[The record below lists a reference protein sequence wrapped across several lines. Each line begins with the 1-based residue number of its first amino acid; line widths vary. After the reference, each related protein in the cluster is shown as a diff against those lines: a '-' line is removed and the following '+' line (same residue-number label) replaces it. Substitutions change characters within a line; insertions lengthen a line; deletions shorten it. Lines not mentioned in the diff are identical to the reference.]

1 MHLLG
6 YRVSSCT
13 AQELTMDGRNY
24 VGAAFMWLCSLVI
37 GGLVPIALIWLVV
50 HRQDA
55 GVNLSAGASVVLGGA
70 ALVFALALLM
80 PFVFFDGIVRRT
92 IRLSRTSDS
101 ATITEYIASGRRRS
115 RAFPLKRPAGLDVK
129 AFAPHGGSVGP
140 LWSTQAISLVYP
152 QGDPVVL
159 LGHKTPTLRA
169 KSRQSKEIVTALQRW
184 LDLPPV
190 A

>member
-24 VGAAFMWLCSLVI
+24 VAAAFMWLCSLVI

-50 HRQDA
+50 HRHDA
-55 GVNLSAGASVVLGGA
+55 GVNLSAGASVAVFVA
-70 ALVFALALLM
+70 ALLFALALLM

-92 IRLSRTSDS
+92 IRLCRTSDS
-101 ATITEYIASGRRRS
+101 VTIVDYIASGRHRS

-129 AFAPHGGSVGP
+129 VFAPRGGPVGP
-140 LWSTQAISLVYP
+140 LWSIQAISLTYP
-152 QGDPVVL
+152 HGDPVVL
-159 LGHKTPTLRA
+159 LGHKTPTMRA
-169 KSRQSKEIVTALQRW
+169 ESRQSKEIVTALQRW
-184 LDLPPV
+184 LDLSPV